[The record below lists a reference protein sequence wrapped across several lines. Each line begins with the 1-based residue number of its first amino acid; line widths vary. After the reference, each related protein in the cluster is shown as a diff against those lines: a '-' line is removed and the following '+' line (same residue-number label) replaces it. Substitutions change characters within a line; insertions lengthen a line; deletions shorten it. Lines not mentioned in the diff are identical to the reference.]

1 MLKNRRFP
9 EELSLKKACELLKV
23 SRSTVYYREKGESK
37 ENQRLMEE
45 IEEIYAH
52 DPATGYRRMRA
63 MLKRRTEKPV
73 NHKRVRRLM
82 RLMGLRG
89 IAPAPKTTRT
99 AYTDYSNLLKDFQ
112 VTRPNQVWCADIS
125 YIRVKGGFAYGVAIM
140 DLYSRKVLS
149 FEISN
154 TMDEYMCI
162 EAAEKALSKYGPTA
176 MIHTDRGK
184 QFLSKR
190 FTALFEDTGA
200 KISVG
205 ERGFKDNI
213 VMERFWRSYKWEFVY
228 LMEKMD
234 LKELKKKTKQWV
246 EYYNRERPHQSL
258 DYKTPDEVYYGKE
271 YNKVA
276 V

>member
-1 MLKNRRFP
+1 MVKNRYFP
-9 EELSLKKACELLKV
+9 KDFSLKKACKLLKV
-23 SRSTVYYREKGESK
+23 SRSTVYYKEKEEST

-52 DPATGYRRMRA
+52 DPSIGYRRMRA
-63 MLKRRTEKPV
+63 ILKRRIEKPV
-73 NHKRVRRLM
+73 NYKRVRRLM

-89 IAPAPKTTRT
+89 IASAPKTTKT
-99 AYTDYSNLLKDFQ
+99 AYTNYSNLLKDFQ

-154 TMDEYMCI
+154 TMDEYMCA

-190 FTALFEDTGA
+190 FTTLFEDAGA

-205 ERGFKDNI
+205 ERGFKNNI
-213 VMERFWRSYKWEFVY
+213 VMERFWRS
-228 LMEKMD
+228 
-234 LKELKKKTKQWV
+234 
-246 EYYNRERPHQSL
+246 
-258 DYKTPDEVYYGKE
+258 YKTPDEVYYGKE